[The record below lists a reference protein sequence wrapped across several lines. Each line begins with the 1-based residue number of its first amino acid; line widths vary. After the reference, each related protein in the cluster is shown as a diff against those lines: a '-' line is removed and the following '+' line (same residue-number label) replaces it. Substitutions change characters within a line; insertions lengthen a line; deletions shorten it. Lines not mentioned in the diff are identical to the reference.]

1 MLTRLWYQANMTYIC
16 MVYFVFINL
25 TFEISIFFYQLYVW
39 LCVGIKEVTKW
50 KKLNGYA
57 LNKESLFLSRCIYWV
72 AFNRKVSTVMIE
84 SEWTNKICQ
93 FSSRFE
99 VFFKKSLNPIAA
111 KWTINALWTISLKT
125 LGYLKKITR
134 CGQVF
139 FFNKWKL
146 KTSKTSFFI

>member
-1 MLTRLWYQANMTYIC
+1 MTYIC

-25 TFEISIFFYQLYVW
+25 TFEISIFFYPLYVW

-93 FSSRFE
+93 FLSRFV
-99 VFFKKSLNPIAA
+99 VFFKKKLESYCGEVDDKRPLNYF
-111 KWTINALWTISLKT
+111 LKNFG
-125 LGYLKKITR
+125 LSKENHEVWSG
-134 CGQVF
+134 F
-139 FFNKWKL
+139 FFLINENWKPQKHHFL
-146 KTSKTSFFI
+146 FKIIT